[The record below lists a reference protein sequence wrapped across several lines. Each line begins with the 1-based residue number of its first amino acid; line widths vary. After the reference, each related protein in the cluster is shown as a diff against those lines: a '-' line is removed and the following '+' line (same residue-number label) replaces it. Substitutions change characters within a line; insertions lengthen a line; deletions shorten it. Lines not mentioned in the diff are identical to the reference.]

1 MIVSDILYLKTYTR
15 KDRTFIEWYS
25 EIILFL
31 FSTYNY
37 HSYDDIKVTP
47 TRHHFF
53 LPSSLFSRT
62 IDALLIHR
70 LDIVS

>member
-31 FSTYNY
+31 FSAYNY
-37 HSYDDIKVTP
+37 RSYDDIKAAP
-47 TRHHFF
+47 TRHHFP